1 MIKRAS
7 GERGFT
13 LIELM
18 LVIGIIGIL
27 AAIAIPNFLM
37 YQAKTKQTEVKANL
51 KGLFTSEVTYFTERN
66 EYCSDPA
73 TLQWIPYGPYRYAY
87 NVGGVNAGLNYPFSL
102 AQNADTPGAGP
113 TDFTGVG
120 WGNIDNDASYDTW
133 EITSFKPLKNVFDD
147 VKN

>member
-1 MIKRAS
+1 MVMRT
-7 GERGFT
+7 GNDRGFT

-18 LVIGIIGIL
+18 LVVGIIAIL

-51 KGLFTSEVTYFTERN
+51 RGLFTSEMTYFTEQN
-66 EYCSDPA
+66 EFCSDPA

-102 AQNADTPGAGP
+102 AQNADTPGASRK
-113 TDFTGVG
+113 DFTGVG
-120 WGNIDNDASYDTW
+120 WGNIDGDSSYDTW
-133 EITSFKPLKNVFDD
+133 EITSLKPLKNVFND
-147 VKN
+147 VEN